1 MLIKNI
7 SSCIEKEIFKEIS
20 NYCDDNSLECYVI
33 GGYVRD
39 HLIGRTDSKDI
50 DILIVGNGISVAKNI
65 ARKLKIKKV
74 TVYKNFGTAM
84 FMFKNF
90 EIEFVGTRKESY
102 DKNSRNP
109 DVKPGTLLDDLN
121 RRDFTINTIGLSLN
135 KNSWAIVLDKFNGI
149 QDLENGIIKTPL
161 QAAKT
166 FSDDPLR
173 MLRAARFASQLNFK
187 IDKKSFEGLCVEKSR
202 IKIVSAERISEELN
216 KIILSKEPSVGFKIL
231 ESSGILELILPEL
244 TNLKGIEEIEG
255 QKHKDNF
262 YHTLEVLDN
271 ICKSTEDLWLRWAA
285 LLHDIGKAPTKKFI
299 KKIGWT
305 FHGHELKG
313 SKMVFKIFKRL
324 NMPLNYKLKYVQK
337 IIYLSSRPIIL
348 SNDNITDSAIRRLIF
363 DANEDLDDLLILCEA
378 DITTKNPNR
387 FKKYLNNFK
396 IVREKIKIVE
406 ERDSIRN
413 FQSQISGEE
422 IMNYFNIK
430 PSKEIGIIKEYIKNS
445 ILDGKI
451 KNNYESAKLLMIEK
465 GKVLGLN
472 KSSIE

>member
-135 KNSWAIVLDKFNGI
+135 KNSWGLVLDKFNGI

-187 IDKKSFEGLCVEKSR
+187 IEKLTAW
-202 IKIVSAERISEELN
+202 IV
-216 KIILSKEPSVGFKIL
+216 
-231 ESSGILELILPEL
+231 
-244 TNLKGIEEIEG
+244 
-255 QKHKDNF
+255 
-262 YHTLEVLDN
+262 
-271 ICKSTEDLWLRWAA
+271 
-285 LLHDIGKAPTKKFI
+285 
-299 KKIGWT
+299 
-305 FHGHELKG
+305 
-313 SKMVFKIFKRL
+313 
-324 NMPLNYKLKYVQK
+324 
-337 IIYLSSRPIIL
+337 
-348 SNDNITDSAIRRLIF
+348 
-363 DANEDLDDLLILCEA
+363 
-378 DITTKNPNR
+378 
-387 FKKYLNNFK
+387 
-396 IVREKIKIVE
+396 
-406 ERDSIRN
+406 
-413 FQSQISGEE
+413 
-422 IMNYFNIK
+422 
-430 PSKEIGIIKEYIKNS
+430 
-445 ILDGKI
+445 
-451 KNNYESAKLLMIEK
+451 
-465 GKVLGLN
+465 
-472 KSSIE
+472 